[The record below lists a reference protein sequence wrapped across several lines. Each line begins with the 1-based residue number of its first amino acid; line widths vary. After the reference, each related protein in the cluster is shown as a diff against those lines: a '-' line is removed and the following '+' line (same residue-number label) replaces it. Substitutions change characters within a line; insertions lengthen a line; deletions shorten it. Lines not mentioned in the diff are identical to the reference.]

1 MTKTELIDKIHSKT
15 ENLTKRQ
22 TEQVVDTLLES
33 IKDALA
39 EGDKVEIRGFGNF
52 RVRKRDA
59 RKARNPR
66 TGKVVEVPPKKVPF
80 FKAGKG
86 LKEMVEQGDH
96 FKPGAEQ

>member
-1 MTKTELIDKIHSKT
+1 MTKTELIDKIHSKS

-22 TEQVVDTLLES
+22 TEQIVDALLES

-52 RVRKRDA
+52 RIRKRET

-66 TGKVVEVPPKKVPF
+66 TGKVVQVPPKKVPY
-80 FKAGKG
+80 FKAGKE
-86 LKEMVEQGDH
+86 LKEKVEGNND
-96 FKPGAEQ
+96 

>member
-1 MTKTELIDKIHSKT
+1 MTKSELIDKIHSKS

-66 TGKVVEVPPKKVPF
+66 TGKVVEVPPKIVPY

-86 LKEMVEQGDH
+86 RKEMVEQGDR
-96 FKPGAEQ
+96 

>member
-1 MTKTELIDKIHSKT
+1 MTKTELIDKIHSKS

-22 TEQVVDTLLES
+22 TEQVVDALLES

-52 RVRKRDA
+52 RIRKRET

-66 TGKVVEVPPKKVPF
+66 TGKVVQVPPKKVPY
-80 FKAGKG
+80 FKEGKE
-86 LKEMVEQGDH
+86 LKEKVG
-96 FKPGAEQ
+96 GGG